1 MPETF
6 CFKEGAC
13 LYREKASSVGPAG
26 IAGKTRQGFQHAAR
40 CSNRR
45 SHLCLQTSTP
55 AARGELRRLTVRFPQ
70 ASMVHTAETI
80 RVRYFMDL
88 LMEKQRPVMLVGN
101 AGTGKS
107 VLMWDKLEAL
117 SADEYLVQ
125 SVPFNFYTTSAM
137 LQGKAGL
144 SQQPA
149 PCRAVPHGPL
159 ALPHRP
165 PAPLAAA
172 VLEKP
177 LEKKSGRNYGPPG
190 TRKLIY
196 FIDDMNMPEVD
207 KYGTVAP
214 HTLIRQ
220 HMDHGH
226 W

>member
-1 MPETF
+1 
-6 CFKEGAC
+6 
-13 LYREKASSVGPAG
+13 
-26 IAGKTRQGFQHAAR
+26 
-40 CSNRR
+40 
-45 SHLCLQTSTP
+45 
-55 AARGELRRLTVRFPQ
+55 
-70 ASMVHTAETI
+70 MVHTAETI
-80 RVRYFMDL
+80 RLRYFMDL

-107 VLMWDKLEAL
+107 VLMRDKLEAL
-117 SADEYLVQ
+117 GTDEYLVQ
-125 SVPFNFYTTSAM
+125 SVPFNFYTTSDM
-137 LQGKAGL
+137 LQGKAGPSPQL
-144 SQQPA
+144 A
-149 PCRAVPHGPL
+149 PRQAVPQGPT
-159 ALPHRP
+159 ALPHCP

-190 TRKLIY
+190 TRRLIY